1 LCEQYQNPKSS
12 SGEVVGWRCVAK
24 VSFNGSFSFLVR
36 QSRKIRKKAMGTYN
50 ARSLFSDVAKT
61 GIPSDQPEKIWKV
74 FMSSTLRNVLGKA
87 FYSW

>member
-1 LCEQYQNPKSS
+1 
-12 SGEVVGWRCVAK
+12 
-24 VSFNGSFSFLVR
+24 
-36 QSRKIRKKAMGTYN
+36 MGTYN